1 MTTQTE
7 TARILEE
14 RGQFIKE
21 IKEIKEGKH
30 TDHVMNALRLAAL
43 DAALAKAVKK

>member
-1 MTTQTE
+1 MNTTQTE
-7 TARILEE
+7 AARILEE

-21 IKEIKEGKH
+21 IKDGKH
-30 TDHVMNALRLAAL
+30 TDHVMNALKLAAL